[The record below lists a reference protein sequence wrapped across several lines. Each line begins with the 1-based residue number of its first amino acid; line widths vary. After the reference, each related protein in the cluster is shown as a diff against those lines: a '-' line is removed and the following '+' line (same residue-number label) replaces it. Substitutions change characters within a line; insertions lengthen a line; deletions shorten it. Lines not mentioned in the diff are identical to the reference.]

1 MRRICFFL
9 VLGSVLPAM
18 AADPAVQRSAT
29 PGRTV
34 MIEHCTVSPLAVNG
48 EAQVPAQEAGVI
60 MEFKV
65 DKKHPQVTKNQVLAT
80 IDDGYPRSNKRMR
93 LAEYKA
99 AHQKAESDVDE
110 RVAKA
115 AWKAA
120 DFEYQK
126 NVEAVNGAPGVPAG
140 PGKQAIPPK
149 PGVPG
154 SVSATELKHFEF
166 NAEHM
171 KLAIEQA
178 QKQQIEN
185 TFTRDAKQAEM
196 EIAQEQ
202 IHRREVRAPID
213 GVVQKILPHVGE
225 WVKPGDPIMRIV
237 YMKSLQVIGYL
248 DVDKYKP
255 GDVRDRPVT
264 VTVILGDGKE
274 ETFEGRIVEVG
285 LEVERER
292 EFQVIAEVT
301 NRLENDDWLL
311 RPGMSA
317 RMQILLH

>member
-1 MRRICFFL
+1 
-9 VLGSVLPAM
+9 
-18 AADPAVQRSAT
+18 
-29 PGRTV
+29 
-34 MIEHCTVSPLAVNG
+34 
-48 EAQVPAQEAGVI
+48 
-60 MEFKV
+60 
-65 DKKHPQVTKNQVLAT
+65 
-80 IDDGYPRSNKRMR
+80 
-93 LAEYKA
+93 
-99 AHQKAESDVDE
+99 
-110 RVAKA
+110 
-115 AWKAA
+115 
-120 DFEYQK
+120 
-126 NVEAVNGAPGVPAG
+126 
-140 PGKQAIPPK
+140 
-149 PGVPG
+149 
-154 SVSATELKHFEF
+154 
-166 NAEHM
+166 M

-202 IHRREVRAPID
+202 VKRREVHAPIE

-274 ETFEGRIVEVG
+274 EAFKGTIVEVG

-317 RMQILLH
+317 RMQIQLR